1 MRYALFSDVHA
12 NLPALAAVL
21 DAIKATDG
29 VDAAYHLGDLVG
41 YSPWPNEVVEV
52 LAKIGIGGIA
62 GNYDSTVAFD
72 YKHCGCRAE
81 NPEQEALAHRSFE
94 WTKAHVTPATKA
106 FLSAL
111 PFRMDLRAAGGHFSR
126 PTVTLLH
133 GNHVLNTVYVHQ
145 DRTDAFLQGIGDG
158 VGAKPGDVV
167 AVGHTHIAWHR
178 EVSGVHY
185 VNTGS
190 VGRPKDG
197 DPRAGFVL
205 LDITAESVSVEF
217 KRVEY
222 DVDAAVAALLDS
234 ELPHEFADF
243 LRSGGKP

>member
-12 NLPALAAVL
+12 NLPALTAVL
-21 DAIKATDG
+21 DAIEAED
-29 VDAAYHLGDLVG
+29 VDAIHHLGDLVG
-41 YSPWPNEVVEV
+41 YSPWPNEVVEL
-52 LAKIGIGGIA
+52 LAKSGIAGIA

-72 YKHCGCRAE
+72 YTHCGCRAE
-81 NPEQEALAHRSFE
+81 NPAQEALAHRSFE
-94 WTKAHVTPATKA
+94 WTKAHVTPATKV
-106 FLSAL
+106 LLGAL
-111 PFRMDLRAAGGHFSR
+111 PFRIDLRPMGGHVSR

-145 DRTDAFLQGIGDG
+145 DRTDAFLQGIGQG
-158 VGAKPGDVV
+158 VGAREGDLI

-178 EVSGVHY
+178 VVNGIHY

-197 DPRAGFVL
+197 DPRAGFVVV
-205 LDITAESVSVEF
+205 DVAAESVSVRF
-217 KRVEY
+217 RRVEY
-222 DVDAAVAALLDS
+222 DVEAAAAAILDS

-243 LRSGGKP
+243 LRTGGTP